1 MLSIEGSADISGW
14 LANPRN
20 SQAHEDLLGSRV
32 WLSALPH
39 ERLLNEPERTSTR
52 RFLILSNLVEI
63 GGLEPP
69 ASSLRTTRSPS

>member
-52 RFLILSNLVEI
+52 RFLILSNLVGET
-63 GGLEPP
+63 LPNCEL
-69 ASSLRTTRSPS
+69 SLGM